1 VLHVRNANVML
12 LEHLVP
18 GMQMQS
24 TEFERK
30 NGVGGGGLT
39 PPHGFY
45 LEEVIFSWSRK
56 SKSNEESN
64 LSPLAAI
71 IPQPH

>member
-30 NGVGGGGLT
+30 NGVWGGGVNTAPRVL
-39 PPHGFY
+39 F
-45 LEEVIFSWSRK
+45 RR
-56 SKSNEESN
+56 SN
-64 LSPLAAI
+64 LLLV
-71 IPQPH
+71 

>member
-30 NGVGGGGLT
+30 NGVWGGGG
-39 PPHGFY
+39 G
-45 LEEVIFSWSRK
+45 
-56 SKSNEESN
+56 
-64 LSPLAAI
+64 
-71 IPQPH
+71 

>member
-30 NGVGGGGLT
+30 NGVGGG
-39 PPHGFY
+39 
-45 LEEVIFSWSRK
+45 V
-56 SKSNEESN
+56 
-64 LSPLAAI
+64 
-71 IPQPH
+71 